1 MNHNKKRNT
10 ILIYEMLI
18 GELTK
23 AVVNKDNLRRVN
35 VVSLLKEYFGKN
47 KLLRRE
53 LEIYKSFESD
63 DTLSET
69 LVEKLITEAKR
80 QHAKLDRQEV
90 FKKQSVL
97 IEEINKNVTPE
108 VWTNFVPNF
117 RKYATINQVLQQTL
131 SPKKQVV
138 LERKLVTQITSR
150 EEPLRTKFPKINN
163 LTIKTFISKFNNEYI
178 DKLNESQRNLLNKYV
193 LSCTDDGLEFKMH
206 LYSEIDNIKKTLTEN
221 KARQP
226 EMVQKKIDLVLE
238 KISSYN
244 KVKINKDMLLEI
256 VKIQSLS
263 EELEQG

>member
-47 KLLRRE
+47 RLLRRE

-138 LERKLVTQITSR
+138 
-150 EEPLRTKFPKINN
+150 
-163 LTIKTFISKFNNEYI
+163 
-178 DKLNESQRNLLNKYV
+178 
-193 LSCTDDGLEFKMH
+193 
-206 LYSEIDNIKKTLTEN
+206 
-221 KARQP
+221 
-226 EMVQKKIDLVLE
+226 
-238 KISSYN
+238 
-244 KVKINKDMLLEI
+244 
-256 VKIQSLS
+256 
-263 EELEQG
+263 